1 MTIMHVNRHK
11 FTSPVTN
18 QPLVLR
24 NGQIVQGEIV
34 KIYPENKA
42 EIRIGT
48 YRLIA
53 EINTSLIV
61 GKKYFFQV
69 NESENQMI
77 QLRVIGDA
85 FKQNIEQNLLQ
96 LLDKLGLKTNRH
108 VIQFLRTL
116 LAEKIPFT
124 RQQLQQANNILNSM
138 NDKQEALPILQEMFV
153 KRLPINENV
162 FQALYTLRTN
172 ELAPLLNQLSTDLQK
187 LPSTDVQ
194 KQLLRLIEQIL
205 SRPQKN
211 DFSTHFLQAETISK
225 NELKTLLQS
234 VAKNVFPNE
243 STPFIRERVGQ
254 IVQFFFRSTDTF
266 TVKQLN
272 DYLLKLINQASNL
285 KSTAKEIVNQFPS
298 LQSGS
303 MTNDEFVPLQRQIQT
318 KIVPLLPE
326 VIQKTFVEQ
335 LRQNSQTTQPT
346 FTQFVQLLTNE
357 QMYQL
362 FEEAVKA
369 FQQESNQ
376 LHTLM
381 KTRFLSYV
389 QQFIQSIGMLDEHH
403 IKVNVERLLA
413 NRVDQPFQQTQTVK
427 TLLMNLLQDGNS
439 TVNEKIQPMIH
450 FINGLQLQSVYE
462 SQNMIQAMLQL
473 PGEKFALPKDLFF
486 QFEGKKNEDGTL
498 DADHCRILFMLQL
511 QNISE
516 TVIDMFVQKRIV
528 SLTVY
533 NDYVNRL
540 NNTRENLVQILEKKL
555 NELNFQLSTIKWKP
569 LVTEKTEDAK
579 RNEPNIVVE
588 RTKERFDFRI

>member
-48 YRLIA
+48 HRLIA

-69 NESENQMI
+69 NESENQVI

-108 VIQFLRTL
+108 VLQFLRML
-116 LAEKIPFT
+116 LAERIPFT
-124 RQQLQQANNILNSM
+124 RQQLLQAINILNSM
-138 NDKQEALPILQEMFV
+138 NDKQVALPILQEMFV

-162 FQALYTLRTN
+162 FQALYSLRTN
-172 ELAPLLNQLSTDLQK
+172 ELAPLLNQLTTDLQK
-187 LPSTDVQ
+187 LPPTDVQ
-194 KQLLRLIEQIL
+194 KQLLRLLEQIL

-211 DFSTHFLQAETISK
+211 DFLAHFLHTETISK
-225 NELKTLLQS
+225 NELTTLFQS
-234 VAKNVFPNE
+234 VAKNVFSNE

-254 IVQFFFRSTDTF
+254 IVQFFFRSTDTI
-266 TVKQLN
+266 TLKQLN
-272 DYLLKLINQASNL
+272 DYLLKLIDQASNL
-285 KSTAKEIVNQFPS
+285 KSTAAGIVNQFPS

-303 MTNDEFVPLQRQIQT
+303 MTNDEFVQLQRQFQT
-318 KIVPLLPE
+318 RIVPLLPE
-326 VIQKTFVEQ
+326 IQTAFAEQ
-335 LRQNSQTTQPT
+335 LRQNSQTNQPI
-346 FTQFVQLLTNE
+346 FAQFVQLLTNE
-357 QMYQL
+357 QTYKL

-376 LHTLM
+376 LHTLT

-403 IKVNVERLLA
+403 LRLKVEQLLA
-413 NRVDQPFQQTQTVK
+413 NRVDQLVKQTQTVK

-439 TVNEKIQPMIH
+439 TVNEKIQPLIH

-462 SQNMIQAMLQL
+462 SQNMIHATLQL

-498 DADHCRILFMLQL
+498 DADHCRILFVLHL

-533 NDYVNRL
+533 NDHVYRL
-540 NNTRENLVQILEKKL
+540 NHTRENFVQILEKQL

-569 LVTEKTEDAK
+569 LVTEKTENTK
-579 RNEPNIVVE
+579 RNEPDIVVE
-588 RTKERFDFRI
+588 QTKERFDFRI